1 MSLTFQ
7 LKRRSLGH
15 LELRNSATMTTV
27 ERKLGAGGKLKV
39 TFPNEFAARAPLF
52 PLFFTILCVPPSDL
66 SVSSVLLGLGSL
78 PNQR

>member
-15 LELRNSATMTTV
+15 LDLRNSATTTL

-39 TFPNEFAARAPLF
+39 TFPDEFADRAPLF
-52 PLFFTILCVPPSDL
+52 PLFSTILCVPPSDL